1 MGIFDTP
8 VDDELDNSSDE
19 PSYYDHPGTPATP
32 NIHDNVN
39 SSSEP
44 SVKANSVNTLIP
56 GNIFGSDEAI
66 QSGLSQKGADG
77 IPVDKVGTIIDTPID
92 NLEQANISSNEVS
105 GLDKVETIDNLVDD
119 LEQTNSTNKP
129 SGFGKPGILDTPMV
143 SSSNEPSS
151 FGKVVTYDTRVD
163 DELANSSDEPSYYDH
178 PGTPETPNI
187 HDNVNSSSEP
197 SVKANSVNTLIPGNI
212 FGSDEAIQSGLSQK
226 GADGIPVDKV
236 GTIIDTP
243 IDNLE
248 QANISSNEVSGL
260 DKVETID
267 NLVDDLEQTNSTNKP
282 SGFGKVGPFDT
293 PMVNSSN
300 ESSGFGKVGS
310 LDTPVDDN
318 DIPRID
324 HFNISDEPRYFDQQG
339 KAETPDYKLDKVIP
353 GISFGSDEASQG
365 GFSQKEAVGTPV
377 DNLKQVNSSNEP
389 SVLDQELMV
398 ETPEDDKREV
408 AETEKKPDSFSKACP
423 EASNLDGWDFS
434 NDFGFLERPFLDD
447 PNPEVK
453 EETVA
458 LEDLDD
464 QFPEEVRFLRELNQ
478 RLDDLDQMFKT
489 LKEQVDDNTKKIS
502 VLEGRN
508 FNKGSNS

>member
-1 MGIFDTP
+1 MKQSNQINNTDILRPEITSPNESDSEIDVDHDKRSKPSPKIESEQPFQGLSRVGQGENLNKSTLRKNESKLKDKADDNSREKAPSGEDSVKVNSTNEPSNFANETTNDAPNDKVNGSNEPINFLPLVNINTP
-8 VDDELDNSSDE
+8 VDDVE
-19 PSYYDHPGTPATP
+19 
-32 NIHDNVN
+32 
-39 SSSEP
+39 
-44 SVKANSVNTLIP
+44 K
-56 GNIFGSDEAI
+56 
-66 QSGLSQKGADG
+66 
-77 IPVDKVGTIIDTPID
+77 DT
-92 NLEQANISSNEVS
+92 
-105 GLDKVETIDNLVDD
+105 
-119 LEQTNSTNKP
+119 
-129 SGFGKPGILDTPMV
+129 
-143 SSSNEPSS
+143 
-151 FGKVVTYDTRVD
+151 
-163 DELANSSDEPSYYDH
+163 
-178 PGTPETPNI
+178 
-187 HDNVNSSSEP
+187 
-197 SVKANSVNTLIPGNI
+197 
-212 FGSDEAIQSGLSQK
+212 
-226 GADGIPVDKV
+226 
-236 GTIIDTP
+236 
-243 IDNLE
+243 
-248 QANISSNEVSGL
+248 
-260 DKVETID
+260 
-267 NLVDDLEQTNSTNKP
+267 
-282 SGFGKVGPFDT
+282 
-293 PMVNSSN
+293 SSN

-339 KAETPDYKLDKVIP
+339 NAETPDYKLDKVIP

>member
-44 SVKANSVNTLIP
+44 SVKANWVNMLIP
-56 GNIFGSDEAI
+56 GNIFGSDEAS
-66 QSGLSQKGADG
+66 QSGLSQKGADD
-77 IPVDKVGTIIDTPID
+77 IPVDKVGTIIDTSID
-92 NLEQANISSNEVS
+92 NHEHANSSSNEVS
-105 GLDKVETIDNLVDD
+105 GLDKVGTIDN
-119 LEQTNSTNKP
+119 P
-129 SGFGKPGILDTPMV
+129 
-143 SSSNEPSS
+143 
-151 FGKVVTYDTRVD
+151 
-163 DELANSSDEPSYYDH
+163 
-178 PGTPETPNI
+178 
-187 HDNVNSSSEP
+187 
-197 SVKANSVNTLIPGNI
+197 
-212 FGSDEAIQSGLSQK
+212 
-226 GADGIPVDKV
+226 
-236 GTIIDTP
+236 
-243 IDNLE
+243 
-248 QANISSNEVSGL
+248 
-260 DKVETID
+260 
-267 NLVDDLEQTNSTNKP
+267 VDDLEQTNSTNKP